1 LPAINYALL
10 LPLLF
15 GSPFAGL
22 LADKFNRKLI
32 ACGSMCVMNMSMFF
46 IGFSQ
51 NFGTVFFLYLL
62 FSFGLLMYGPG
73 GVSLVID
80 YYPAKLR
87 TFVMGAVTIGGNIG
101 SSIGSLLPAFIG
113 LSGWRWT
120 FFELEGT
127 FSIFALLGILFV
139 KEPKRGQFTIKGG
152 GEGEASAH
160 GHGGG
165 GPNTVAGIIK

>member
-1 LPAINYALL
+1 
-10 LPLLF
+10 
-15 GSPFAGL
+15 
-22 LADKFNRKLI
+22 
-32 ACGSMCVMNMSMFF
+32 
-46 IGFSQ
+46 
-51 NFGTVFFLYLL
+51 
-62 FSFGLLMYGPG
+62 MYGPG

-80 YYPAKLR
+80 YYPAKFR

-101 SSIGSLLPAFIG
+101 SSIGSLLPALIG

-139 KEPKRGQFTIKGG
+139 KEPPRGQFTIKGG